1 MGASNGVK
9 IPHWI
14 EKTGEDFCPSC
25 AVGKGRGFIEKNLEA
40 ITAFLKEVLEPDI
53 PSNKNGLL
61 QAIDPRARLFGI
73 GLLILSSAILTS
85 VVSMMMLLATVL
97 VITIASQISINVL
110 LKRVLPMLIF
120 TLFLIFPAVFS
131 FITPGTVVLEILRM
145 DDFNLYISKEGLEG
159 VSLLLLRVML
169 MVSLLSLSLLTTGYP
184 DIFRALQSFPIPR
197 FFITALS
204 MTFRYIIVLL
214 KVAEDS
220 HLARKARTIKPL
232 TLKEGQGWLASRM
245 WFIMERSMQLA
256 EGTYLAM
263 TARGFTG
270 EVKTVSVF
278 EMRGRDYVWI
288 GFAIFVLLLAVQL

>member
-1 MGASNGVK
+1 
-9 IPHWI
+9 
-14 EKTGEDFCPSC
+14 
-25 AVGKGRGFIEKNLEA
+25 
-40 ITAFLKEVLEPDI
+40 
-53 PSNKNGLL
+53 
-61 QAIDPRARLFGI
+61 
-73 GLLILSSAILTS
+73 
-85 VVSMMMLLATVL
+85 VL